1 MADWTDDIQQILEA
15 IRINSVILSK
25 EHKRRY
31 FVLKQSLLY
40 FRLPVIILSGLNSI
54 ISVGFQAYM
63 KQQDISLITCLL
75 ALICSIIGSIE
86 LYLGIN
92 RNMELDLTTSRDYYL
107 LSIDIFK
114 CLNLDKPHRPTPAK
128 EYLEKQYEQ
137 YRKLKENSN
146 MLDKRLE
153 DRLAVIPD
161 VLSISKTNSA
171 VSLPLPTKSDAS
183 SVKNDE
189 NGEEAKG
196 VVFG

>member
-1 MADWTDDIQQILEA
+1 MSDWTDDITKILEA

-25 EHKRRY
+25 AHKQRY

-40 FRLPVIILSGLNSI
+40 FRLPVIILSGVNSI
-54 ISVGFQAYM
+54 VSVGFQAYM

-75 ALICSIIGSIE
+75 ALICSIIGSVE

-92 RNMELDLTTSRDYYL
+92 RSMELDLATSKDFYM

-114 CLNLDKPHRPTPAK
+114 VLMLEKEHRPTPAK
-128 EYLEKQYEQ
+128 EYLERQYEL

-153 DRLAVIPD
+153 DRLAVVPD
-161 VLSISKTNSA
+161 VLSISKTSST
-171 VSLPLPTKSDAS
+171 VSLPLTTKSDAS
-183 SVKNDE
+183 SVKDDE
-189 NGEEAKG
+189 AYIAP
-196 VVFG
+196 

>member
-1 MADWTDDIQQILEA
+1 MSDWTDDITKILEA

-25 EHKRRY
+25 AHKQRY

-40 FRLPVIILSGLNSI
+40 FRLPVIILSGVNSI
-54 ISVGFQAYM
+54 VSVGFQAYM

-75 ALICSIIGSIE
+75 ALICSIIGSVE

-92 RNMELDLTTSRDYYL
+92 RSMELDLATSKDFYM

-114 CLNLDKPHRPTPAK
+114 VLMLEKEHRPTPAK

-153 DRLAVIPD
+153 DRLAVVPD
-161 VLSISKTNSA
+161 VLSISKTSST
-171 VSLPLPTKSDAS
+171 VSLPLTTKSDAS
-183 SVKNDE
+183 SIKDDE
-189 NGEEAKG
+189 AYIAP
-196 VVFG
+196 